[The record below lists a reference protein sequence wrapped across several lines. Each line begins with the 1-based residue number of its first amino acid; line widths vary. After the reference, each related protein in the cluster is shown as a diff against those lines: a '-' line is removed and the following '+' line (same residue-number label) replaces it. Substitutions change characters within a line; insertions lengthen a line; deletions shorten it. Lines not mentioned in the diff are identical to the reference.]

1 MKKALVI
8 TVIALA
14 MNIVAF
20 GQSSM
25 TVKDY
30 FLKIPNE
37 FLKADAAKRT
47 AWIEA
52 EATEEGYLSFNIP
65 VKEITGE
72 DGEGKVFGSFQ
83 VFEKS
88 DNGILLGM
96 ATNLCEEGVCQGQI
110 LFLDYKA
117 GKFTD
122 VSEEYILQPDNDEV
136 IKTLREAP
144 AFENKDSLKDG
155 EQVPLYINFGST
167 DKTVQFSAGG
177 NNGDGGVVA
186 KMFKWNGEAFVEFEF
201 EESPE

>member
-1 MKKALVI
+1 MKKVLLLA
-8 TVIALA
+8 VIALA